1 MQELNARIRI
11 DAVTDA
17 ARNALKELLTWFE
30 AVRGSAGKPLAPL
43 PGAEDGAKKIGR
55 AARDAEQA
63 QRDLATTAGKPL
75 PDPLPGAAQGT
86 KRVEDA
92 AHEAERALKGL
103 HDTAGRLRDDRGR
116 FLPAG
121 EDSLQRMTGQAGEL
135 RSTLAGLLGLGAMT
149 AMAREAVNLSDTW
162 AGLTAR
168 MATAT
173 GTAQANAD
181 TMAAAKRVAADYGQ
195 PLAEV
200 GNLYVRLTNAV
211 KPLGGGLKEVNV
223 LAESLAAALKK
234 DGATAAEAGSAILQ
248 FSQALAA
255 GKLGGE
261 EFNSVA
267 EAAPSLLTALA
278 SGMGVA
284 RGELKKMAEEGK
296 LTTAVMTQALAK
308 GLPQLQADAKAA
320 GVTIGS
326 GFTAVNNA
334 LLEYVGKAM
343 QTSGASAALSSGLK
357 KVADNIGPL
366 VDLMTALSA
375 VAVAAMLGRATAA
388 VVGMAGP
395 VLTLNGA
402 LAATQALLG
411 GPIGLVVLV
420 GSLAAAWLTL
430 SKAKKD
436 ATARTLEDM
445 EAERAAV
452 KAKQA
457 ELAAAAAK
465 GNVGLNA
472 QSQKYA
478 LDADERRLDAEIEAK
493 RREQEAKLRASAGPR
508 GGGSQAP
515 EEVGSGLRETAVMKE
530 FLDKYKGREAI
541 IKDYQERIKTAE
553 SAFQKEVAAAEKAGD
568 TERVKQLKSE
578 FAAAKL
584 QATKEMNSKVAGLTK
599 DAVVTRLASY
609 KEEYDGA
616 AALRQDAI
624 KRELADNQRSYDS
637 QAKSTREFFAERA
650 RLEDAASDEA
660 IEKLRKELAAR
671 EAVLQT
677 NRGRLAQRKAT
688 KADANSISEAED
700 AVGAGKSDVAKARA
714 ALDEA
719 QRDKAGKADVRAD
732 AERKVTA
739 ELERQREALALQIR
753 EANGLITAEDIRAK
767 IAAQYAQQRK
777 KEQVETGGTRQTDEL
792 INAQTRIAQLA
803 QLRAKYS
810 EIAGAVRLTEQNI
823 ALDVE
828 NGVISTTEG
837 ERRKIAARK
846 EAVPALQALIDKSRE
861 LAQTDGERKG
871 IAQLDSEVKRLK
883 SSTLDF
889 ELALKSSGQSALGGF
904 FSDIVS
910 GSKTAGAAFKDMVG
924 GFAKSMLDLIA
935 KKMGEKLMASLIDK
949 VGGAAGSG
957 SGGGVVQAAASW
969 LGSFF
974 HTGGVVGEGVSVTGN
989 FHPATWNYAPRYHSG
1004 GIAGLRPD
1012 EVPAILQRGEEVLTA
1027 DDPRHSRNG
1036 VGMGGVNIS
1045 VNVSGADGSKGEQG
1059 GAGKQLARMVEDTVN
1074 RWAVTQS
1081 RPGGILAKG

>member
-135 RSTLAGLLGLGAMT
+135 RSMLAGLLGLGAMT

-162 AGLTAR
+162 SGLTAR
-168 MATAT
+168 MAVAT

-200 GNLYVRLTNAV
+200 GGLYVRLTNAL

-223 LAESLAAALKK
+223 LSEALAAALKK
-234 DGATAAEAGSAILQ
+234 DGATTAEASSAILQ
-248 FSQALAA
+248 YSQALSA

-261 EFNSVA
+261 EFNSIA
-267 EAAPSLLTALA
+267 EASPSLLTALA
-278 SGMGVA
+278 SGLGVA

-296 LTTAVMTQALAK
+296 LTSAAMTQALAK

-320 GVTIGS
+320 GTSIGS
-326 GFTAVNNA
+326 GFTAINNA
-334 LLEYVGKAM
+334 LLEYVGKGM
-343 QTSGASAALSSGLK
+343 QSSGVSQALATGLK
-357 KVADNIGPL
+357 KLADNVGPV
-366 VDLMTALSA
+366 VDLMTALST
-375 VAVAAMLGRATAA
+375 VAVAAALGRATAA
-388 VVGMAGP
+388 VVGMVGP
-395 VLTLNGA
+395 TLTLNGA

-420 GSLAAAWLTL
+420 ASLAAAWIGL
-430 SKAKKD
+430 SAAKKA

-452 KAKQA
+452 KVKQD

-465 GNVGLNA
+465 GNVGLNT

-478 LDADERRLDAEIEAK
+478 LDADARRLDAEIETK

-508 GGGSQAP
+508 GGGSQAG
-515 EEVGSGLRETAVMKE
+515 EELGSNLRETAVLKE
-530 FLDKYKGREAI
+530 FLDKHKGREAI
-541 IKDYQERIKTAE
+541 VREYQDKMKSAE
-553 SAFQKEVAAAEKAGD
+553 SAFQKEIAAAEKDGD
-568 TERVKQLKSE
+568 TARIAQLKTD
-578 FAAAKL
+578 FAAAKV
-584 QATKEMNSKVAGLTK
+584 QATKELNDKVKGMTK

-616 AALRQDAI
+616 AALRQDAE
-624 KRELADNQRSYDS
+624 KRALAENQRSYEA
-637 QAKSTREFFAERA
+637 QQKSSREFFADRG

-660 IEKLRKELAAR
+660 IAKLRKELAAR
-671 EAVLQT
+671 EAVLET
-677 NRGRLAQRKAT
+677 NRARLKQRKAT
-688 KADANSISEAED
+688 GDANSVNEAED
-700 AVGAGKSDVAKARA
+700 AVKGGTSDVAKARA
-714 ALDEA
+714 AIEEA
-719 QRDKAGKADVRAD
+719 VRDKATKSDVRAND
-732 AERKVTA
+732 ERKVTE
-739 ELERQREALALQIR
+739 ELNRQREALALQIR

-777 KEQVETGGTRQTDEL
+777 KELAETGGTKQTDEL

-803 QLRAKYS
+803 QLKAKYG
-810 EIAGAVRLTEQNI
+810 EIAATVRLTEQNI

-837 ERRKIAARK
+837 ERRKIAARQ

-861 LAQTDGERKG
+861 LAQTEGERKG
-871 IAQLDSEVKRLK
+871 VAQLVNDVGQLK
-883 SSTLDF
+883 STTTEF
-889 ELALKSSGQSALGGF
+889 ERTLKSSGQSALGGF

-910 GSKTAGAAFKDMVG
+910 GSKTAGAAFKDMVD
-924 GFAKSMLDLIA
+924 GFAKSMLDLVA
-935 KKMGEKLMASLIDK
+935 KKMGEKLLDSLLGSA
-949 VGGAAGSG
+949 GGAAGG
-957 SGGGVVQAAASW
+957 AADGAIKAASNW
-969 LGSFF
+969 VGSFF

-1036 VGMGGVNIS
+1036 VGMGGVNIN

>member
-43 PGAEDGAKKIGR
+43 PGAADGTKKITD
-55 AARDAEQA
+55 AAREAERA
-63 QRDLATTAGKPL
+63 ERELANTAGKSL

-86 KRVEDA
+86 KKIGEA
-92 AHEAERALKGL
+92 AHDAEQALKGL
-103 HDTAGRLRDDRGR
+103 HDAAGRLRDDRGR

-121 EDSLQRMTGQAGEL
+121 EDSMQRMTGQAGEL
-135 RSTLAGLLGLGAMT
+135 RGMLANLLGLGAMT

-162 AGLTAR
+162 AGLTGR
-168 MATAT
+168 MAVAT
-173 GTAQANAD
+173 GTAQASAD

-200 GNLYVRLTNAV
+200 GSLYVRLTNAL

-223 LAESLAAALKK
+223 LSEALAAVLKK
-234 DGATAAEAGSAILQ
+234 DGATTAEASSAILQ
-248 FSQALAA
+248 YSQALSA

-261 EFNSVA
+261 EFNSIA

-278 SGMGVA
+278 SGLGVA
-284 RGELKKMAEEGK
+284 RGELKKMAEDGK
-296 LTTAVMTQALAK
+296 LTAAAMTQALAK

-320 GVTIGS
+320 GATIGS
-326 GFTAVNNA
+326 GFTAINNA
-334 LLEYVGKAM
+334 LLEYVGKGM
-343 QTSGASAALSSGLK
+343 QSSGISQALATGLK
-357 KVADNIGPL
+357 KLADNVGPV
-366 VDLMTALSA
+366 VDLMTALST
-375 VAVAAMLGRATAA
+375 VAVAAALGRATAA
-388 VVGMAGP
+388 VIGMVGP
-395 VLTLNGA
+395 TLTLNGA
-402 LAATQALLG
+402 LAATQVLLG

-420 GSLAAAWLTL
+420 ASLAAAWIGL
-430 SKAKKD
+430 SAAKKT

-452 KAKQA
+452 KAKQD

-465 GNVGLNA
+465 GNVGLDA
-472 QSQKYA
+472 QSRKYA
-478 LDADERRLDAEIEAK
+478 LDADARRLDAEIETK

-508 GGGSQAP
+508 GGGDQAG
-515 EEVGSGLRETAVMKE
+515 EEVGANLRETAVLKE
-530 FLDKYKGREAI
+530 FLDKHKGREAI
-541 IKDYQERIKTAE
+541 VREYQDKMKSAE
-553 SAFQKEVAAAEKAGD
+553 SAFQKEIAAAEKDGD
-568 TERVKQLKSE
+568 TARIAQLKTD
-578 FAAAKL
+578 FAAAKV
-584 QATKEMNSKVAGLTK
+584 QATKELNDKVKGLTK
-599 DAVVTRLASY
+599 DAIVTRLASY

-616 AALRQDAI
+616 AALRQDAE
-624 KRELADNQRSYDS
+624 KRALAENQRSYEA
-637 QAKSTREFFAERA
+637 QQKSSRDFFADRA
-650 RLEDAASDEA
+650 RLEDAASDDA
-660 IEKLRKELAAR
+660 IAKLRKELAAR
-671 EAVLQT
+671 EAVLET
-677 NRGRLAQRKAT
+677 NRARLKQRKAT
-688 KADANSISEAED
+688 GDANSVNEAED
-700 AVGAGKSDVAKARA
+700 AVKGGTSDVAKARA
-714 ALDEA
+714 AIEEA
-719 QRDKAGKADVRAD
+719 VRDKGTKSDVRAGD
-732 AERKVTA
+732 ERKVTE
-739 ELERQREALALQIR
+739 ELNRQREAMALQIR
-753 EANGLITAEDIRAK
+753 EANDLITAEDIRAK
-767 IAAQYAQQRK
+767 VAAQYAQQRK
-777 KEQVETGGTRQTDEL
+777 KELAETGGAKQTDEL

-803 QLRAKYS
+803 QLKAKYG
-810 EIAGAVRLTEQNI
+810 EIAGTVRLTEQNI

-837 ERRKIAARK
+837 ERRKIAARQ
-846 EAVPALQALIDKSRE
+846 EAVPALQALIDKSRK
-861 LAQTDGERKG
+861 LAQTEGERKG
-871 IAQLDSEVKRLK
+871 VAQLVNDVGQLK
-883 SSTLDF
+883 STTTEF
-889 ELALKSSGQSALGGF
+889 ERTLKSSGQSALGGF

-924 GFAKSMLDLIA
+924 GFAKSMLDLVA
-935 KKMGEKLMASLIDK
+935 KKMGEKLLDSLLGAA
-949 VGGAAGSG
+949 GGAAGG
-957 SGGGVVQAAASW
+957 AADGAIKAASNW
-969 LGSFF
+969 VGSFF